1 MADIKYLDKTGLGT
15 VKSILD
21 GLFAPKSHNHNTL
34 YYTKTESDNLLAGKS
49 NTGHDHNNV
58 YATISHGVHWNN
70 FSNRDLNSATWGT
83 LTTSN
88 GDTINVDIDKL
99 SDLRKVYFNFKNDP
113 EKKHIGV
120 IAQDVQKIY
129 PEIVNENTD
138 GMLTVDYSKLSVI
151 ALDAVDQLN
160 QKNKELEDRLN
171 KIENLLKDKGIL

>member
-1 MADIKYLDKTGLGT
+1 MYYFKRDNI
-15 VKSILD
+15 SNRR
-21 GLFAPKSHNHNTL
+21 FNTI
-34 YYTKTESDNLLAGKS
+34 
-49 NTGHDHNNV
+49 
-58 YATISHGVHWNN
+58 YALNGN
-70 FSNRDLNSATWGT
+70 FSGKVDAASGFFD
-83 LTTSN
+83 TSDERLKDII
-88 GDTINVDIDKL
+88 DTINVDIDKL

-120 IAQDVQKIY
+120 IAQDIQKIY
-129 PEIVNENTD
+129 PEIVEENTD